1 MPNLNSADSASPRNH
16 RLLLLSVIVSAV
28 AALLVNIFTHKQE
41 ARNPYVR
48 VVELTDQ
55 IDDPAV
61 WGKQFPMEYDLY
73 RQTVDMQRTRYGGS
87 EGVPHSPTAGD
98 PRAIVSRSKLEA
110 DPRLKTMWAGYSFSA
125 DYREK
130 RG

>member
-1 MPNLNSADSASPRNH
+1 MATTNNTDTPRN
-16 RLLLLSVIVSAV
+16 RKLLFLSVVFAAIAAVAV
-28 AALLVNIFTHKQE
+28 AALLVNIFEHKQE

-48 VVELTDQ
+48 VVELNDQ

-73 RQTVDMQRTRYGGS
+73 KRTTDMQRTRYGGS
-87 EGVPHSPTAGD
+87 EGVAHSPTEGD

-125 DYREK
+125 D
-130 RG
+130 